1 MVFLTPDNLYN
12 KQRMTKYFLVL
23 NLFCAISNKVSDF
36 MIDLDRDDGPTNAS
50 DEPRGGAGIEPPRH
64 APETIGARENAGSH
78 TMAFMIKRGQI
89 EILSLG
95 QTSSW
100 IDVLLAVPTLHS
112 FDTANRRSSSEMTQ
126 KAAVSQSTNKQFK
139 NEKNGVKI
147 RILQTNI
154 QLF

>member
-1 MVFLTPDNLYN
+1 
-12 KQRMTKYFLVL
+12 
-23 NLFCAISNKVSDF
+23 

-64 APETIGARENAGSH
+64 ALETIGARENAGSH
-78 TMAFMIKRGQI
+78 TMAFIIKRGQI

-126 KAAVSQSTNKQFK
+126 KAVSQSTLVGDGRTN
-139 NEKNGVKI
+139 
-147 RILQTNI
+147 LQTVSGI
-154 QLF
+154 ALPLQRLSVA